1 MDYLGKYGKITPQQ
15 ANERFGMI
23 TDMTAHQ
30 KAGRRVLLA
39 RVEAGLSQ
47 RALADKSGVD
57 QSTIVRVE
65 RGETNIRPMTL
76 AKLAKALGMP
86 TEELLG

>member
-1 MDYLGKYGKITPQQ
+1 
-15 ANERFGMI
+15 MI
-23 TDMTAHQ
+23 TDMTANQ

-47 RALADKSGVD
+47 RALADKSSVD

-76 AKLAKALGMP
+76 AKLARALGIP